1 MGTRMRRLMSA
12 ATSVMALAGA
22 SSVAAQDSVDQP
34 RNGASEGLADIVVTA
49 QKRSENVQDVPV
61 AITAFSG
68 EAIAQRGI
76 TGVQQLGALSPGVN
90 LDETSPFSGSYN
102 VLAASIRGVGQ
113 DDFALNV
120 DPGVG
125 VYVDG
130 VYLARTV
137 GANQDLMDV
146 ERIEVLKGPQGT
158 LFGRNSIG
166 GAISIVTTRPKDEF
180 SGQAKVT
187 LGTRNRRDFQAFLNI
202 PLTEKILSTL
212 SASSRQQDGFQ
223 KRIAFPGQ
231 ENYYSDPYVW
241 QHAGND
247 RSDKAQGG
255 KNLFSIR
262 GKLLL
267 LPADDLEITVSADW
281 AHEDSPSTAATVL
294 ATDGTSSAFLANIYN
309 TCISNSAAALAG
321 IGLGAVCG
329 PRAMVGTALAGANI
343 PGSTT
348 GPRLPWGNLSVA
360 NTGNIDTTYANGL
373 NFTKIDSYGGS
384 MAIDYDFGAEISLKS
399 ITAYR
404 ELHWKAGMDNDGS
417 ILQMN
422 EPSFPID
429 EWQFSQELQATG
441 KLFDGAV
448 DYAAGLYYFK
458 EKGTTSNYVVLAQGL
473 LQAAPSLGYENSS
486 EIGAE
491 SYAAYAHINWKLSD
505 RLGLTLGARYTRES
519 KTIEGNQADINYF
532 GLKFA
537 CGSPPFDPACV
548 AAAGYPVPT
557 MPERLFP
564 EGRYKLNYNVFTP
577 RIGAEYHVTN
587 DIMAYASYSRG
598 FKAGGFNE
606 RLTAAALEAPS
617 FRPERNDAYEAGIK
631 TELFNR
637 RLRLN
642 VAGFIQDYKNIQ
654 LLLTLENA
662 ASPLFG
668 NSGDAK
674 IKGFEAE
681 ATMLLAKG
689 LTISSGLSHIN
700 ARYTRVESNAEI
712 GIDTKLPKTP
722 SWKFF
727 VSPNFEH
734 SLPSGGKIR
743 IGGDYTH
750 TTSLFNDVANNPIVA
765 RAPTEI
771 VNGQVTYTLP
781 GGVVDFSVGGR
792 NLTNE
797 RYKISGFINRAA
809 GAIGANY
816 SAPREWFASV
826 AARF

>member
-1 MGTRMRRLMSA
+1 MKKDMQSLLMA
-12 ATSVMALAGA
+12 AASVLVMAISGAAVAQEPAG
-22 SSVAAQDSVDQP
+22 QP
-34 RNGASEGLADIVVTA
+34 QSGGLADIVVTA

-68 EAIAQRGI
+68 EAITQRGI

-125 VYVDG
+125 IYVDG

-166 GAISIVTTRPKDEF
+166 GAISIVTTRPTDEF

-187 LGTRNRRDFQAFLNI
+187 LGSRNRRDFQAFLNI
-202 PLTEKILSTL
+202 PLADKILSTI

-223 KRIAFPGQ
+223 KRIAFPGAG
-231 ENYYSDPYVW
+231 NYYSDPYVW

-267 LPADDLEITVSADW
+267 LPTDDLEITISADW

-294 ATDGTSSAFLANIYN
+294 ATDGSASAFLSNIYN
-309 TCISNSAAALAG
+309 MCISNSAASLAG
-321 IGLGAVCG
+321 MGMGAVCG
-329 PRAMVGTALAGANI
+329 PRTMVGTPLAGANL
-343 PGSTT
+343 PGSPN
-348 GPRLPWGNLSVA
+348 GPRLPWGDLSIA

-384 MAIDYDFGAEISLKS
+384 VTIDYDFGPAIALKS

-404 ELHWKAGMDNDGS
+404 ELHWNAGMDNDGS
-417 ILQMN
+417 ILQIN
-422 EPSFPID
+422 EPSFPMD
-429 EWQFSQELQATG
+429 EWQFSQEIQATG
-441 KLFDGAV
+441 KILNDAV
-448 DYAAGLYYFK
+448 DYAAGLYYFR

-473 LQAAPSLGYENSS
+473 LQAAPSFGYDDSS
-486 EIGAE
+486 KIGAE
-491 SYAAYAHINWKLSD
+491 SYAAYLHLNWKVTD

-519 KTIEGNQADINYF
+519 KTISGNQADINYF
-532 GLKFA
+532 GLKFM

-548 AAAGYPVPT
+548 AGAGYPVPT
-557 MPERLFP
+557 EPERLFP
-564 EGRYKLNYNVFTP
+564 DGEYKLKYNEFTP
-577 RIGAEYHVTN
+577 RIGAEYHITD
-587 DIMAYASYSRG
+587 DIMAYVSYSRG

-606 RLTAAALEAPS
+606 RLTGPEQVAPS
-617 FRPERNDAYEAGIK
+617 FSPERNDSYEAGVK
-631 TELFNR
+631 TELLDR

-642 VAGFIQDYKNIQ
+642 AAGFIQDYKNIQ
-654 LLLTLENA
+654 LLLTLQGN

-674 IKGFEAE
+674 IKGFEVD
-681 ATMLLAKG
+681 ATALLARG
-689 LTISSGLSHIN
+689 LTVAAGISHLD
-700 ARYTRVESNAEI
+700 AYYTRVEANAEI
-712 GIDTKLPKTP
+712 GMDTKLPKTP
-722 SWKFF
+722 KWKFF
-727 VSPNFEH
+727 ISPNYEH
-734 SLPSGGKIR
+734 EFANGGKFR

-750 TTSLFNDVANNPIVA
+750 STGLYNDVANNPIVA
-765 RAPTEI
+765 RAPTDL
-771 VNGQVTYTLP
+771 VNAQATYTLP
-781 GGVVDFSVGGR
+781 GGKVDFSVGGR
-792 NLTNE
+792 NLTDE
-797 RYKISGFINRAA
+797 RYKISGFINLAA

-816 SAPREWFASV
+816 SAPREWYASIGV
-826 AARF
+826 RF